1 MSWENQDC
9 SVCQCLVTN
18 THINWERIKKG
29 WPVQRE
35 RRGKLISGTA
45 SVGKQDPSASGFNEK
60 GPNGNLKSGS
70 ASNPQSSGSLERGV
84 RSIPSLIRAV
94 CEIHIPI
101 LFSNHKFCQRCVL
114 GCEIFFFFFIPFA
127 NLIPRS
133 KSSFPSRTSR
143 SWDVLFAAGK
153 LCCALCGV
161 VRGWKGSPACRWP
174 SEGEAL
180 GSGMGLLYCQSPS
193 FGMC

>member
-1 MSWENQDC
+1 MQILALN
-9 SVCQCLVTN
+9 SVFQNSVPYVLGEPGLLGLSVPCDKHSRKLRKDKEGMAST
-18 THINWERIKKG
+18 E
-29 WPVQRE
+29 RE

-114 GCEIFFFFFIPFA
+114 RCEIFFFFFIPFA

-161 VRGWKGSPACRWP
+161 VRGWKGSPACR
-174 SEGEAL
+174 
-180 GSGMGLLYCQSPS
+180 
-193 FGMC
+193 